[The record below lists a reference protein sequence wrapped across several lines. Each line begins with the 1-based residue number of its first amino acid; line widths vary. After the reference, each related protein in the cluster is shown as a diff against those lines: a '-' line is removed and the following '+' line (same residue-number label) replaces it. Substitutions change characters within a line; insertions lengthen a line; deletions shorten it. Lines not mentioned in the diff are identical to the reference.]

1 MATSS
6 SISDLIKND
15 HASIKQAYQNY
26 VSADDNLNEQ
36 ERWANEFRWEL
47 ARHIVA
53 EELIFYPAFEKY
65 LDVEGKKLAHQ
76 NRAEH
81 QEVSPSLLPSR
92 INFVLV
98 LNRLKI
104 CYINSKQHRCLIQT
118 IARNSIRLWTFSR
131 SI

>member
-15 HASIKQAYQNY
+15 HASIKQAYKNY
-26 VSADDNLNEQ
+26 VSAEDNLDEQ
-36 ERWANEFRWEL
+36 DRWANEFRWEL

-65 LDVEGKKLAHQ
+65 LDAEGKKLAHQ

-81 QEVSPSLLPSR
+81 
-92 INFVLV
+92 
-98 LNRLKI
+98 
-104 CYINSKQHRCLIQT
+104 
-118 IARNSIRLWTFSR
+118 
-131 SI
+131 